1 MCKKDEAGRR
11 LKTEDYR
18 LKTGT
23 IKDTSSCGSR
33 VSGLGS
39 LVYSLWSVVCS
50 LTLFFSIVLTGCG
63 VPQAEYDALEK
74 EIGILE
80 DQLDQNSNEKLKV
93 EKANAELAE
102 GQIRLEQLV
111 RDLTVE
117 KTALEGKIK
126 ILEEE
131 LEGVKAPAP
140 AVSGVE

>member
-1 MCKKDEAGRR
+1 M
-11 LKTEDYR
+11 L
-18 LKTGT
+18 
-23 IKDTSSCGSR
+23 
-33 VSGLGS
+33 
-39 LVYSLWSVVCS
+39 
-50 LTLFFSIVLTGCG
+50 LTGCG